1 MTILELVE
9 YQEVMKDNEW
19 INALKEEL
27 EIIEKNDT

>member
-1 MTILELVE
+1 VTILELVE